1 VPEIVMTTMKIAAFL
16 WIPIGTT
23 ASSKAWIRD
32 LESLAWVCWFSV
44 VW

>member
-1 VPEIVMTTMKIAAFL
+1 VPEIVMTMKIAAFL

-32 LESLAWVCWFSV
+32 LGSLAEVWWFSV